1 MYRMPEQFCGYVRTS
16 TLVNFDII
24 FKTKRYASQCSE
36 CWAMSHSQRSS
47 CPTFLTTNSRS
58 GQWTVIM
65 TMRNAAT
72 ERDHAASLAH
82 RQAMS
87 HTLNLFASCV
97 GIYDEC
103 RQCRNTC
110 RTPSLLTYVR
120 MQLPAQ
126 GGFTSSL
133 LKGWKDWSSYG
144 Y

>member
-1 MYRMPEQFCGYVRTS
+1 
-16 TLVNFDII
+16 
-24 FKTKRYASQCSE
+24 
-36 CWAMSHSQRSS
+36 
-47 CPTFLTTNSRS
+47 
-58 GQWTVIM
+58 M

-110 RTPSLLTYVR
+110 RTPPLLTYAAARPRRFHLLTAEGLERLVLVR
-120 MQLPAQ
+120 LLA
-126 GGFTSSL
+126 TSIL
-133 LKGWKDWSSYG
+133 CA
-144 Y
+144 